1 MQNVE
6 IEKVKRFFR
15 VLFFILEYNILVVM
29 VKHGGAMFYTGFAP
43 IKNTA
48 RVIGRNL
55 NFNSRITVQANDAIR
70 EKH

>member
-1 MQNVE
+1 
-6 IEKVKRFFR
+6 
-15 VLFFILEYNILVVM
+15 M